1 MGDRA
6 KRWYAVIGCVS
17 LGALSV
23 EGIAQSAATAT
34 SWTHYGGDVQG
45 TRYSPLKQINRDNI
59 DKLDVAWRYSTGE
72 LARRGKDLIANSST
86 QTTPIMAA
94 GALVFCTPFNRVIA
108 LDPATGRERWVYDP
122 EIPLDHPLPFQYNC
136 RGVSQWQDK
145 SAAPTSH
152 CAHRILMAANDGAI
166 HALDARD
173 GQPCR
178 SFGDAGRAVV
188 SWDRPQRWKGEAKLA
203 SAPLVLNDVVVT
215 GAFIMDNL
223 RTDPPTGSVFA
234 FDVRTGE
241 PRWRFDTIPKDPTD
255 PAYATWQEGSAER
268 TGGANVWSSMVGDPA
283 RNLIFAPVGSASPDF
298 WGGERKGNNLYS
310 SSLVALDASTGKV
323 RWHFQLVHHD
333 VWDYDASSPPMLVDI
348 RKQDGTVIP
357 AVVQNT
363 KQGFGFV
370 LDRDTGKPIFGVEER
385 PAPQGAMPGEWLS
398 PTQPWPVKPEPLV
411 PTRVTA
417 DDAWG
422 FTPWDRWQ
430 CKKLISSLRSEGIF
444 TPASTGNGTILSPG
458 NAGGMNWGGPG
469 YDPQRQLMIVN
480 TNRVP
485 QVVQLIPRKDIPGV
499 TGITLKD
506 GRDVAAQEGTPYGV
520 HRYWLLSPWGAPC
533 VEPPW
538 GELVA
543 VDMASGEVRWRVP
556 LGSIENQLP
565 FKFEWNLGTP
575 NLGGPVVTAGGLV
588 FIAATMDNVIRAF
601 DSDTGEML
609 WRADLPAGGQATPMT
624 NSAGGRQFVVMVT
637 GHHMWF
643 GSPAGDEV
651 IAYAL
656 KP

>member
-1 MGDRA
+1 
-6 KRWYAVIGCVS
+6 
-17 LGALSV
+17 
-23 EGIAQSAATAT
+23 
-34 SWTHYGGDVQG
+34 
-45 TRYSPLKQINRDNI
+45 
-59 DKLDVAWRYSTGE
+59 
-72 LARRGKDLIANSST
+72 
-86 QTTPIMAA
+86 
-94 GALVFCTPFNRVIA
+94 
-108 LDPATGRERWVYDP
+108 
-122 EIPLDHPLPFQYNC
+122 
-136 RGVSQWQDK
+136 
-145 SAAPTSH
+145 
-152 CAHRILMAANDGAI
+152 
-166 HALDARD
+166 
-173 GQPCR
+173 
-178 SFGDAGRAVV
+178 
-188 SWDRPQRWKGEAKLA
+188 
-203 SAPLVLNDVVVT
+203 VLNDVVVT

-506 GRDVAAQEGTPYGV
+506 GRDVAAQ
-520 HRYWLLSPWGAPC
+520 
-533 VEPPW
+533 
-538 GELVA
+538 
-543 VDMASGEVRWRVP
+543 
-556 LGSIENQLP
+556 
-565 FKFEWNLGTP
+565 
-575 NLGGPVVTAGGLV
+575 
-588 FIAATMDNVIRAF
+588 
-601 DSDTGEML
+601 
-609 WRADLPAGGQATPMT
+609 
-624 NSAGGRQFVVMVT
+624 
-637 GHHMWF
+637 
-643 GSPAGDEV
+643 
-651 IAYAL
+651 
-656 KP
+656 